1 MREPAPS
8 TTLPR
13 TSALAPHRDPPR
25 YGRLRDVGPLRGF
38 AAPATLSLAERIAV
52 VDRALTLLAE
62 LYVHLP
68 LKRAMYAVDPE
79 AELRR
84 LRRELLGVA
93 ADPSGVEPDE
103 RAFHDRLLAAF
114 VALRD
119 LHTTYV
125 LPEPW
130 RSHVAFLPLLI
141 EECHRGAPAT
151 DDEAALAAARAY
163 VVTRVRPGVDVPA
176 GAEVTHVNAVPI
188 ALAVERSAERHAG
201 GGNPDARRARGL
213 ERLTYRW
220 LGGAPLPD
228 EDWVV
233 LTLAGED
240 APRDVRLE
248 WLVGR
253 LPRDPAGGER
263 APHRRTTRPSDLRRG
278 QDPQGEA
285 ARRVRTELWARP
297 GRRVAGAGTV
307 ALRRFPDPRTGPYAH
322 LRIHSFDVPDPVAW
336 AADLARRLARAPR
349 GGLVV
354 DVRGNPGGDI
364 GAAEL
369 LLQLFTPGPIAGA
382 PLHFRATPTAVQLA
396 RRLREA
402 GEAIGEDVEASL
414 RAALATGAPFSRGAP
429 LLAAVDL
436 NAVGQVYQGP
446 VVCVVDAMTYS
457 AADLFAAGV
466 ADHPHGVVLGTAG
479 HTGAGGANAMS
490 AETLAGCLPDAGL
503 DGPPDGPSF
512 QLAVRRSTRVGPMAD
527 VVLEDFGVVPDVRY
541 ALTPGDVQG
550 DNAALLAFTAQLLD
564 ASGPA
569 PRLRA
574 RAIRGGDAV
583 GLEAEGLSRVDAF
596 LDDRPWASI
605 DPATTREVAL
615 GGARG
620 VLHLLGHDAS
630 GAPAVSVRVSL
641 PADT

>member
-1 MREPAPS
+1 
-8 TTLPR
+8 
-13 TSALAPHRDPPR
+13 
-25 YGRLRDVGPLRGF
+25 
-38 AAPATLSLAERIAV
+38 
-52 VDRALTLLAE
+52 
-62 LYVHLP
+62 
-68 LKRAMYAVDPE
+68 
-79 AELRR
+79 
-84 LRRELLGVA
+84 
-93 ADPSGVEPDE
+93 
-103 RAFHDRLLAAF
+103 
-114 VALRD
+114 
-119 LHTTYV
+119 
-125 LPEPW
+125 
-130 RSHVAFLPLLI
+130 
-141 EECHRGAPAT
+141 
-151 DDEAALAAARAY
+151 
-163 VVTRVRPGVDVPA
+163 
-176 GAEVTHVNAVPI
+176 
-188 ALAVERSAERHAG
+188 
-201 GGNPDARRARGL
+201 
-213 ERLTYRW
+213 
-220 LGGAPLPD
+220 
-228 EDWVV
+228 
-233 LTLAGED
+233 
-240 APRDVRLE
+240 
-248 WLVGR
+248 
-253 LPRDPAGGER
+253 
-263 APHRRTTRPSDLRRG
+263 
-278 QDPQGEA
+278 
-285 ARRVRTELWARP
+285 
-297 GRRVAGAGTV
+297 VAGPGTV
-307 ALRRFPDPRTGPYAH
+307 ALRRFPDPRTGPYTH

-369 LLQLFTPGPIAGA
+369 LLQLFTPGTIAGA

-429 LLAAVDL
+429 LLRGADL

-466 ADHPHGVVLGTAG
+466 ADHPHGAVLGTAG

-490 AETLAGCLPDAGL
+490 AETLAGCLPGAGL

-541 ALTPGDVQG
+541 AMTPGDVQG
-550 DNAALLAFTAQLLD
+550 DNAGLLAFAAQLLD
-564 ASGPA
+564 AAGPA

-574 RAIRGGDAV
+574 RVTRGGAAV
-583 GLEAEGLSRVDAF
+583 RLEAEGLSRVDAF
-596 LDDRPWASI
+596 LDDRPWASV
-605 DPATTREVAL
+605 DPATTPDVAL
-615 GGARG
+615 GAARG